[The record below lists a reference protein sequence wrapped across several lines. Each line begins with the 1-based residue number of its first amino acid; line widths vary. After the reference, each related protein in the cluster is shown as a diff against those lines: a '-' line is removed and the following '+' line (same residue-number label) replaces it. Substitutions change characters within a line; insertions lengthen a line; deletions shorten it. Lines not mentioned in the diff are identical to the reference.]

1 VLLLE
6 YCNFLLQTLLSRAHS
21 HHCPLLR
28 FISGGVL
35 AFDRKQLLS
44 ECVLI
49 YRSCFWKCSWV
60 KIAPSSS
67 PRSLRKPYMLS
78 CRTNERKLLCL
89 KCRGKDFVCQT
100 GDIFDHER
108 TAVLTPAD
116 YVVVGGILSEREGT
130 SMMRKVLARKMGIVL
145 RISSR
150 LRY

>member
-1 VLLLE
+1 LSHKWEEVVVLE
-6 YCNFLLQTLLSRAHS
+6 
-21 HHCPLLR
+21 
-28 FISGGVL
+28 V
-35 AFDRKQLLS
+35 
-44 ECVLI
+44 
-49 YRSCFWKCSWV
+49 
-60 KIAPSSS
+60 
-67 PRSLRKPYMLS
+67 PR
-78 CRTNERKLLCL
+78 
-89 KCRGKDFVCQT
+89 KDFVCQT

>member
-1 VLLLE
+1 VLE
-6 YCNFLLQTLLSRAHS
+6 
-21 HHCPLLR
+21 
-28 FISGGVL
+28 V
-35 AFDRKQLLS
+35 
-44 ECVLI
+44 
-49 YRSCFWKCSWV
+49 
-60 KIAPSSS
+60 
-67 PRSLRKPYMLS
+67 PR
-78 CRTNERKLLCL
+78 
-89 KCRGKDFVCQT
+89 KDFVCQT